1 MTHRI
6 ASSLLLLLLPI
17 LALAQ
22 RLTPEQTGGVYYA
35 YPVEE
40 APRIAIPEGFQLFY
54 ISHYGRH
61 GSRWIDRKERYN
73 WTKKQFVDDDNLTE
87 AGKETKLKVKAICR
101 NGKPH
106 AGDLTPLGKEQHRR
120 IARRMAQ
127 NYPEVFQG
135 EDAVVT
141 AQSSISGRC
150 RASMLAFCKELRT
163 LCPQLKVRPQTKK
176 RFMAYISHDTEE
188 LKALTKRTKIA
199 PKTPTD
205 RFISNLFINPD
216 AIKDPSR
223 LIYELHTMASD
234 MQDIPL
240 PISLWDI
247 FTYEEM
253 MGVHDANNE
262 RMTITCRQHPDNEG
276 IPARAALPLW
286 EHIVETAD
294 EYIHNGQHGASLI
307 FGHDTPLCRLMTL
320 LQLSLP
326 GDGMEDILPMGA
338 NLQILFMKNMS
349 GEVYVAFL
357 HNERQQFL
365 PIKSKVPGFYRWDD
379 VKSFVS
385 EVALK

>member
-6 ASSLLLLLLPI
+6 TSSLLLLLLPL

-35 YPVEE
+35 YPVKE
-40 APRIAIPEGFQLFY
+40 ATRIAIPDSFQLFY

-61 GSRWIDRKERYN
+61 GSRWIDRKERYS
-73 WTKKQFVDDDNLTE
+73 WTKKQFADDDNLTE
-87 AGKETKLKVKAICR
+87 AGRETKKKVKAICK
-101 NGKPH
+101 NGKRH
-106 AGDLTPLGKEQHRR
+106 AGDLTPLGKEQHRQ
-120 IARRMAQ
+120 IARRMAE
-127 NYPEVFQG
+127 NYPEVFKG
-135 EDAVVT
+135 EDAMVT

-150 RASMLAFCKELRT
+150 RASMIAFCKELQSRF
-163 LCPQLKVRPQTKK
+163 PHLKLRPQTKK

-199 PKTPTD
+199 PKTSAD
-205 RFISNLFINPD
+205 RFISNLFIRPD
-216 AIKDPSR
+216 AVEEPSR

-262 RMTITCRQHPDNEG
+262 RMTITCREHPDNDG
-276 IPARAALPLW
+276 IPTRAAISLW
-286 EHIVETAD
+286 NHIEETAD
-294 EYIHNGQHGASLI
+294 DYIHKGQHGASLI

-320 LQLSLP
+320 LRLSLP

-338 NLQILFMKNMS
+338 NLQILFMKNPT

-365 PIKSKVPGFYRWDD
+365 PIKSAVPGFYRWDD
-379 VKSFVS
+379 VKSFVNK
-385 EVALK
+385 LFR